1 MALRPAPQGT
11 ATTRS
16 LGFLIPPQTHL
27 WSLRLPRHEA
37 PQGPRKC
44 RGLTPPRA
52 RPPGPC
58 GRGGRTSRAPSVTR
72 PLTPTQRCRPSRSR
86 GGRAPTLDLSALRAC
101 PKAVPPARAACAP
114 GPCQRPVGGRP
125 QLSKRWRGETTGKCR
140 KQACS
145 PDCHGQSLGIPGAPA
160 GSRRDQ
166 GPTPPRRT
174 QPGSRSC
181 CCVEG

>member
-37 PQGPRKC
+37 PQGPLKC
-44 RGLTPPRA
+44 HGLTP
-52 RPPGPC
+52 PC

-72 PLTPTQRCRPSRSR
+72 PLTPTQRCRPSQSR

-125 QLSKRWRGETTGKCR
+125 QLSKRWRGETTGKR
-140 KQACS
+140 ESKRAHRTVTDS
-145 PDCHGQSLGIPGAPA
+145 PSGSLEPQLARAVTRPH
-160 GSRRDQ
+160 
-166 GPTPPRRT
+166 PTPPH
-174 QPGSRSC
+174 PAGLA
-181 CCVEG
+181 